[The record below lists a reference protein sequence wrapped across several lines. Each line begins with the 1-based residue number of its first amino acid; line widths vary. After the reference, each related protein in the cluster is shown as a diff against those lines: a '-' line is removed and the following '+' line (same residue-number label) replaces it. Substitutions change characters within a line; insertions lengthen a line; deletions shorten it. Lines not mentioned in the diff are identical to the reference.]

1 VLSVIETAADA
12 QVESPRKNVV
22 ASAVPVASLAVA
34 TVPLERLLAFNVVK
48 FAPLTAPKEPDHVP
62 EVIVPVDVSEEPV
75 TPEPRVVADRTSVPL
90 ILYVLPVAIL
100 NISEEVQPLAADQEI
115 VLSVAPLRVIPPPT
129 AVTSVGDAV

>member
-22 ASAVPVASLAVA
+22 ASAVPDVASLAVA

-90 ILYVLPVAIL
+90 ILYV
-100 NISEEVQPLAADQEI
+100 
-115 VLSVAPLRVIPPPT
+115 
-129 AVTSVGDAV
+129 

>member
-1 VLSVIETAADA
+1 MLSVIETAADA
-12 QVESPRKNVV
+12 QVLSPRKNVV

-75 TPEPRVVADRTSVPL
+75 TPEPRVVADRTDVTL
-90 ILYVLPVAIL
+90 I
-100 NISEEVQPLAADQEI
+100 
-115 VLSVAPLRVIPPPT
+115 
-129 AVTSVGDAV
+129 